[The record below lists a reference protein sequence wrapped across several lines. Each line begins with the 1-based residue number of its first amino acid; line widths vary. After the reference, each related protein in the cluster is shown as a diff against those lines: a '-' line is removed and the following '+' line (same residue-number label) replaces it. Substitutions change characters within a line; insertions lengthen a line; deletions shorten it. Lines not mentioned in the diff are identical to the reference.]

1 LLEVYRLKWFCARK
15 LESMDKTSEQL
26 MRSTLHD
33 MANVLAGVKGI
44 LDLNRAGQPIGD
56 RDRQRLEAVI
66 EEGITTLDRCRHLSM
81 ATLPDGPLEPGSA
94 WRAQLLEEL
103 EPMGTLF
110 RSRFE
115 LAFDGAPE
123 WDQWSGQLLRGYVR
137 ALTRQVMPHP
147 LQRRPGRLDDV
158 LEPGPGPAR
167 KPRQGPGGTSGGHL
181 QPLGHAGRNGAR
193 RHALVRGRI
202 HVRPDPQGRTG
213 PVIKGIKPLEH
224 LRSRARAG

>member
-1 LLEVYRLKWFCARK
+1 
-15 LESMDKTSEQL
+15 MDKISEQL

-44 LDLNRAGQPIGD
+44 LDLNLAGQPIGD

-137 ALTRQVMPHP
+137 ALTRQVMPHAKGRTMTIRFSVGP
-147 LQRRPGRLDDV
+147 DAWMLRWSPAPALPESLAGGQEERPVDICSRWAMQVGAALGATLSCEAGSMFARI
-158 LEPGPGPAR
+158 PRGGPAR
-167 KPRQGPGGTSGGHL
+167 
-181 QPLGHAGRNGAR
+181 
-193 RHALVRGRI
+193 
-202 HVRPDPQGRTG
+202 
-213 PVIKGIKPLEH
+213 
-224 LRSRARAG
+224 

>member
-1 LLEVYRLKWFCARK
+1 
-15 LESMDKTSEQL
+15 ML

-44 LDLNRAGQPIGD
+44 LDLNLDGRPISQ

-81 ATLPDGPLEPGSA
+81 ATLPDSPLEPGPE
-94 WRAQLLEEL
+94 WRAQLLAEL

-137 ALTRQVMPHP
+137 ALTRV
-147 LQRRPGRLDDV
+147 V
-158 LEPGPGPAR
+158 LPYA
-167 KPRQGPGGTSGGHL
+167 K
-181 QPLGHAGRNGAR
+181 
-193 RHALVRGRI
+193 
-202 HVRPDPQGRTG
+202 GRTMTIRCSVGPEAWMLRWNPAPALPESLAAG
-213 PVIKGIKPLEH
+213 PVNRPVDIC
-224 LRSRARAG
+224 SRWAIQVGAALGATLACEAGSMVARIPRPVR